1 MLLGASIITVS
12 ALIVYYVNILKVG
25 IARAKYNVQPPAMTG
40 DPNFERALR
49 VQQNMLEQL
58 ILFLPLLW
66 IFSYYISE
74 LWGVIVGSIWILGRV
89 LYAWGYYQ
97 EAKKRTL
104 GFGISGLSV
113 LALLLGCLIVFGLLL
128 GKQFGIG

>member
-12 ALIVYYVNILKVG
+12 ALVVYYVNILKVG
-25 IARAKYNVQPPAMTG
+25 LARAKYDVQPPAVTG
-40 DPNFERALR
+40 DPNFERAFR

-66 IFSYYISE
+66 IFAYYVSE
-74 LWGVIVGSIWILGRV
+74 LWAVILGSIWIVGRV
-89 LYAWGYYQ
+89 LFSWGYYQ

-113 LALLLGCLIVFGLLL
+113 LGLLL
-128 GKQFGIG
+128 GSLVTFGLLVVQQFTA